1 MKASRLFAAAAVAVA
16 ALALTACDPDDTSGP
31 ATAASSAPATATAAA
46 ATGSATPSAQPTASA
61 KPGSAK
67 PSPAKSG
74 AATPKADCTAQA
86 SSVGHVV
93 EATENGYLT
102 SVWMRAKATKVVCG
116 PDVPDDGYFEGY
128 GTPAVYTF
136 SNDVKTTLLVGSTG
150 KPVDLNTFMEHMD
163 NCLKKPSAVA
173 APYACYGNQY
183 VIKAD
188 AKNVITSISE
198 LYHP

>member
-1 MKASRLFAAAAVAVA
+1 MKASRLFVATAVAVA
-16 ALALTACDPDDTSGP
+16 ALALTACDPDDTSGGAGTAGSAAP
-31 ATAASSAPATATAAA
+31 STAATSTTSAA
-46 ATGSATPSAQPTASA
+46 PSAQPTASA

-74 AATPKADCTAQA
+74 GATPKADCTAQA

-102 SVWMRAKATKVVCG
+102 SVWMRAKATKFVCG
-116 PDVPDDGYFEGY
+116 PDVPNDGYFEGY
-128 GTPAVYTF
+128 GAPAVYTF

-150 KPVDLNTFMEHMD
+150 KPVDLDTFMKHMD
-163 NCLKKPSAVA
+163 DCLKNPTAVA
-173 APYACYGNQY
+173 APYNCYGNQY

-188 AKNVITSISE
+188 GKNVITSISE